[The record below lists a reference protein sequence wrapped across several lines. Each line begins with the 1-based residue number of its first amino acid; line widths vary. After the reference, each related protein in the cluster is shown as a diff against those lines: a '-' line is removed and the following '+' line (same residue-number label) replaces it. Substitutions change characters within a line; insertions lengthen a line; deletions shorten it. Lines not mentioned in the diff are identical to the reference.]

1 MTSVL
6 KRESDEKSSRIRFSV
21 CVYVSKY
28 YVLSNG
34 LFDDENDGNDGMIEL
49 RAEIVGPW
57 KKLGAGLEAS
67 GGGGRQNRE
76 AETTRRLRAVGPFL
90 HPLMETSLLR
100 YWVELA
106 DRTINSLTISF
117 N

>member
-67 GGGGRQNRE
+67 GEGGDKIAKQ
-76 AETTRRLRAVGPFL
+76 RLRVDYGPSVHFF
-90 HPLMETSLLR
+90 TR
-100 YWVELA
+100 
-106 DRTINSLTISF
+106 
-117 N
+117 